1 MLLAALPL
9 LGGCDLGGPHPSDTQ
24 SVKVL
29 FKYGFR
35 DQVDTFNGTLTK
47 DLILNGTTTVAF
59 SFTSAQQ
66 DSVIRALERS
76 DFFHLPDTLFPV
88 PGVAISPNPGVQV
101 LRVQCE
107 GRTKT
112 LVWNDVL
119 DASDPRT
126 EKVLRLWGALEG
138 IVRSTDTYRSLPP
151 ASGGYD

>member
-9 LGGCDLGGPHPSDTQ
+9 LAGCDLGGPHQSDPQ

-47 DLILNGTTTVAF
+47 DLVMNGTTTVAF

-66 DSVIRALERS
+66 DSVRRALEQS
-76 DFFHLPDTLFPV
+76 DFFHLPDTLYPV
-88 PGVAISPNPGVQV
+88 PSVAISPNPGMQM

-112 LVWNDVL
+112 LVWNYVL

-126 EKVLRLWGALEG
+126 EKVLDLWRALEG
-138 IVRSTDTYRSLPP
+138 IVRSTKTYGSLPP
-151 ASGGYD
+151 AVGGYD